1 MQDSTS
7 SSAFPCAYA
16 ARSTPPDPRGPEPA
30 ATGCVRAERWPGV
43 ALATLVRMAD
53 ASHARLPDLDDD
65 DLMAWVGERG
75 VVARLVVPG
84 VPTPTVPAAA
94 AALGVRPEQVLK
106 SLVFLVAGEPRL
118 VIAAGED
125 RVRYPALAAA
135 WGVGRRHVR
144 MATPEEAQAL
154 SGYPVGAMPPFG
166 HRVPLPTTVDA
177 RRIVSGRRVYAGGG
191 TRSALLEIE
200 TDELLRV
207 TRAHVEPLTDD
218 PDGGDPA

>member
-1 MQDSTS
+1 MT
-7 SSAFPCAYA
+7 
-16 ARSTPPDPRGPEPA
+16 
-30 ATGCVRAERWPGV
+30 ATGQV
-43 ALATLVRMAD
+43 
-53 ASHARLPDLDDD
+53 RLPDLDDD
-65 DLMAWVGERG
+65 DLMAWVTRHG
-75 VVARLVVPG
+75 VAARLVAPG
-84 VPTPTVPAAA
+84 VPTPTVPEAA

-135 WGVGRRHVR
+135 WGVGRRQLR

-154 SGYPVGAMPPFG
+154 SGYAVGGMPPFG
-166 HRVPLPTTVDA
+166 HREPLQTLVDA
-177 RRIVSGRRVYAGGG
+177 RRIVSGLRVYAGGG
-191 TRSALLEIE
+191 TRSALLELE

-207 TRAHVEPLTDD
+207 TGARSEPLTDD

>member
-1 MQDSTS
+1 
-7 SSAFPCAYA
+7 
-16 ARSTPPDPRGPEPA
+16 
-30 ATGCVRAERWPGV
+30 
-43 ALATLVRMAD
+43 MAD

-65 DLMAWVGERG
+65 DLMAWVTEHG
-75 VVARLVVPG
+75 VAARLVVPG

-135 WGVGRRHVR
+135 WGVGRRALR

-166 HRVPLPTTVDA
+166 HRVPLPTIVDA
-177 RRIVSGRRVYAGGG
+177 RRIVSGLRVYAGGG
-191 TRSALLEIE
+191 TRSALLELE

-207 TRAHVEPLTDD
+207 TRARVEPLTDA

>member
-1 MQDSTS
+1 MRLDRG
-7 SSAFPCAYA
+7 
-16 ARSTPPDPRGPEPA
+16 AREAWAG
-30 ATGCVRAERWPGV
+30 GV
-43 ALATLVRMAD
+43 ACTERFTSAAVATLVRMTDVSQA
-53 ASHARLPDLDDD
+53 AAPALDDV
-65 DLMAWVGERG
+65 DLMAWVIRHG
-75 VVARLVVPG
+75 VAARLVAPG

-135 WGVGRRHVR
+135 CGVGRRQLR
-144 MATPEEAQAL
+144 MATPEEAQEL
-154 SGYPVGAMPPFG
+154 TGYAVGAMPPFG
-166 HRVPLPTTVDA
+166 HREPLRTLVDA
-177 RRIVSGRRVYAGGG
+177 HRIVSGQRVYAGGG
-191 TRSALLEIE
+191 TRSALLELE

-207 TRAHVEPLTDD
+207 TNAHAEPLTDA